1 MKYDITK
8 SSVPSMPNLGR
19 GTECIKLLLSQAS
32 KDMYE
37 PLVPMLFPVL
47 GAHISGTEFQ
57 YPDLSWKEPCGMMAN
72 LVAHSGDNKGQLSDL
87 VEALCRDFRQHD
99 RAELNKLLE
108 WSKLKNSKAANKDK
122 PVRPDVAFW
131 FPPSDT
137 TNPAFIQ
144 NAMALEMMGGR
155 TQYFNL
161 PEVEMADGLCGGHK
175 KLSQMIRNIYDK
187 ARTGALRA
195 TKDGVTG
202 NTILRVNMTLSAN
215 PYSARGFYKHEL
227 FNGTFGRIVF
237 SYKPRTDRD
246 GRIPRQGKYND
257 AFYARLD
264 AYLARLGECKGRYV
278 IRPLNKLVDQ
288 LAGDMATLADLVD
301 DNILWDLSKRSL
313 VSAWKCGCV
322 LWILNGQT
330 WTKAMGEMVEWL
342 VYHDIWSKMQIF
354 SDMLNGKD
362 ADQMSE
368 SQRHGPKNM
377 LDSLSDSFSEAQL
390 KALRTQLGKSE
401 EGTGTQ
407 LRQWVYRKFITY
419 SAQTGLYTK
428 TEEYLKSS

>member
-1 MKYDITK
+1 MKYNITTK
-8 SSVPSMPNLGR
+8 AAPKMPKLGK
-19 GTECIKLLLSQAS
+19 GTECIKLLTGQTS
-32 KDMYE
+32 KDMHE
-37 PLVPMLFPVL
+37 PVVPLLFPSLAAHVS
-47 GAHISGTEFQ
+47 GAEFQ
-57 YPDLSWKEPCGMMAN
+57 YPDNTWKEVCGIMAN
-72 LVAHSGDNKGQLSDL
+72 IVADSGDNKGQLTPL
-87 VEALCRDFRQHD
+87 VEAICRDFRLHD
-99 RAELNKLLE
+99 KGVTDELVDWQRKSN
-108 WSKLKNSKAANKDK
+108 ANGGKDSTA
-122 PVRPDVAFW
+122 RPNIGLW
-131 FPPSDT
+131 FPPIDT
-137 TNPAFIQ
+137 TAAGFLLNS
-144 NAMALEMMGGR
+144 MALEPEGR

-202 NTILRVNMTLSAN
+202 NTILRVNMTLSAT
-215 PYSARGFYKHEL
+215 PYSARGFYKNEL

-237 SYKPRTDRD
+237 SYKPRTNRD

-257 AFYARLD
+257 AFYAKLD
-264 AYLARLGECKGRYV
+264 AYLLRLGECKGRYI

-288 LAGDMATLADLVD
+288 LAGDMAKLADLVD
-301 DNILWDLSKRSL
+301 DNILWDLSKRAL
-313 VSAWKCGCV
+313 LSAWKCGCV

-330 WTKAMGEMVEWL
+330 WTKAMGELVEWL

-377 LDSLSDSFSEAQL
+377 LDSLSDTFSEAQL

-401 EGTGTQ
+401 EGTSTQ
-407 LRQWVYRKFITY
+407 LRQWVFRKFITY
-419 SAQTGLYTK
+419 SCQTGLYTK
-428 TEEYLKSS
+428 TDEYLKGE

>member
-1 MKYDITK
+1 MKYDITTK
-8 SSVPSMPNLGR
+8 AAPKMPNLGK
-19 GTECIKLLLSQAS
+19 GTECIKLLTGQTS
-32 KDMYE
+32 KDMHE
-37 PLVPMLFPVL
+37 PVVPLLFPPLAAHVC
-47 GAHISGTEFQ
+47 GAEFQ
-57 YPDLSWKEPCGMMAN
+57 YPDNTWKEVCGIMAN
-72 LVAHSGDNKGQLSDL
+72 IVADSGDNKGQLTPL
-87 VEALCRDFRQHD
+87 VEALCRDFRLHD
-99 RAELNKLLE
+99 KGVTDELVDWQRKSN
-108 WSKLKNSKAANKDK
+108 ANGGKDSTA
-122 PVRPDVAFW
+122 RPNIGLW
-131 FPPSDT
+131 FPPIDT
-137 TNPAFIQ
+137 TAAGFLLNS
-144 NAMALEMMGGR
+144 MALESEGR

-390 KALRTQLGKSE
+390 KVLRTQLGKSE